1 VSKVLLVEDEEHIAQ
16 GLRFNLQNQGY
27 EVTVLDNGN
36 RALEMLGRQKFDL
49 IILDIM
55 LPGSDGI
62 EIARARR
69 RQGDW
74 TPILMLTAKDDAK
87 EVIAGI
93 EAGADDYMAKPF
105 DLEELLARVK
115 GLLRRQVWM
124 RTSRGGEKASSTAS
138 DSGAVFEGPE
148 TLTFGECRIDFKTL
162 RAVGADGTESEL
174 SPKEASIMR
183 LFAQHPDEVITRGRL
198 LEEVWGLKSTLQTRT
213 VDNFILRLRKRFEEV
228 PENPRHIL
236 SVRGAGYRF
245 KP

>member
-1 VSKVLLVEDEEHIAQ
+1 MSKVLLVEDEEHIAQ

-36 RALEMLGRQKFDL
+36 RALELLSRQRFDL
-49 IILDIM
+49 VVLDIM
-55 LPGSDGI
+55 LPGADGI
-62 EIARARR
+62 EITKARR

-87 EVIAGI
+87 DVIAGI
-93 EAGADDYMAKPF
+93 EAGADDYLTKPF

-124 RTSRGGEKASSTAS
+124 RSSRGDKPANASS
-138 DSGAVFEGPE
+138 DSGTIFEGPE
-148 TLTFGECRIDFKTL
+148 TLVFGECRIDFKTL
-162 RAVGADGTESEL
+162 RAVGADGSESEV

-183 LFAQHPDEVITRGRL
+183 LFAQHPDEVISRGRL

-213 VDNFILRLRKRFEEV
+213 VDNFILRLRKRFEQV

>member
-1 VSKVLLVEDEEHIAQ
+1 VSKILLVEDEEHIAQ

-27 EVTVLDNGN
+27 EVFVLDDGT
-36 RALEMLGRQKFDL
+36 RALELLGRQRFDL

-55 LPGSDGI
+55 LPGADGI

-74 TPILMLTAKDDAK
+74 TPILMLTAKDDPK
-87 EVIAGI
+87 DVIAGI
-93 EAGADDYMAKPF
+93 EAGADDYLAKPF
-105 DLEELLARVK
+105 DLDELLARVK

-124 RTSRGGEKASSTAS
+124 RTSRSEKPATTSS
-138 DSGAVFEGPE
+138 DSGTIFDGPE
-148 TLTFGECRIDFKTL
+148 ALSFGKCRIDFKTL
-162 RAVGADGTESEL
+162 RATGADGEESEL

-183 LFAQHPDEVITRGRL
+183 LFAQHPDEVISRGRL

-236 SVRGAGYRF
+236 SVILDLYRF

>member
-1 VSKVLLVEDEEHIAQ
+1 MSKVLLVEDEDHIAQ

-27 EVTVLDNGN
+27 EVTVLDDGKA
-36 RALEMLGRQKFDL
+36 ALELLGRQRFDL
-49 IILDIM
+49 IILDVM

-74 TPILMLTAKDDAK
+74 TPILMLTARDDAK
-87 EVIAGI
+87 DVILGI
-93 EAGADDYMAKPF
+93 EAGADDYLTKPF
-105 DLEELLARVK
+105 DLDELLARVK

-124 RTSRGGEKASSTAS
+124 RSSRSEKPPTPS
-138 DSGAVFEGPE
+138 DMGTVFEGPE
-148 TLTFGECRIDFKTL
+148 AVEFGPCRIDFKTL
-162 RAVGADGTESEL
+162 RATGADGQESEL
-174 SPKEASIMR
+174 SPKEAAIMR
-183 LFAQHPDEVITRGRL
+183 LFAQHPDEVISRGRL

-213 VDNFILRLRKRFEEV
+213 VDNFILRLRKRFEES
-228 PENPRHIL
+228 PDRPRHIL